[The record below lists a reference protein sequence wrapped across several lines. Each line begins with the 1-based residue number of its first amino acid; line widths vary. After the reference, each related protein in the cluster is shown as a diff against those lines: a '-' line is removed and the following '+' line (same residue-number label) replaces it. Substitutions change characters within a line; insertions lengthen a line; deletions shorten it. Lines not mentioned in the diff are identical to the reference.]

1 MWHARLEL
9 FDGENRERFIEN
21 NDNDV
26 CPSYQPVHEVNN
38 DWIKMAVEAD
48 RKSYTITYKKRTPAR
63 ARCVFNF
70 VGWGW
75 RHIGVQWRGAFKI
88 TLQVERT
95 GQMLEIR
102 CLPRNM
108 GHVNEALTMYFED
121 WRLSRN
127 TKVRL
132 VKVNI
137 EP

>member
-9 FDGENRERFIEN
+9 FDGENRGRYIEN

-26 CPSYQPVHEVNN
+26 CPSYQPIHEVNN
-38 DWIKMAVEAD
+38 DWIKVAVEAD
-48 RKSYTITYKKRTPAR
+48 RKSYTIRYKKRTPVR

-95 GQMLEIR
+95 GQMLESR
-102 CLPRNM
+102 CVPRNM
-108 GHVNEALTMYFED
+108 RHVIESFEMDLEQWGLRRDTM
-121 WRLSRN
+121 
-127 TKVRL
+127 V
-132 VKVNI
+132 
-137 EP
+137 